1 MSATVGE
8 HQEGECVHEQLEELR
23 DRAEQAV
30 SADTWSY
37 LNRGSGDERTLHE
50 AHNAWDRYRLRPRVL
65 RDVSE
70 VSTGLDLFGSWRTP
84 IGIAPTAFHAL
95 LHPEGEVATA
105 AAAAAVGG
113 PMVVSSRATRRI
125 EDIAAA
131 VGGPWWFQ
139 VYLMRER
146 TITEALI
153 QRASAAGA
161 TAMVLTV
168 DTPYVG
174 HRARSA
180 ALSRPLPLTDEQA
193 LTNMRD
199 HLPADVADIWQLID
213 QRADLALADITWV
226 AEASHL
232 PVIVKGVLRAD
243 DATACVDAGAA
254 GVWVSN
260 HGGRQLD
267 RVVPTAAALPEI
279 VAAVGDSV
287 PVIVDGGVRDGFD
300 ALTALALG
308 ARAVMLGRPVM
319 WALAAGGRDAVAAML
334 AELTAE
340 FGHAMGLAGAANLAA
355 LDPSM
360 VTAH

>member
-1 MSATVGE
+1 M
-8 HQEGECVHEQLEELR
+8 HEQLAELR
-23 DRAEQAV
+23 DRAEQVVAP
-30 SADTWSY
+30 DTWSY
-37 LNRGSGDERTLHE
+37 LNRGSGDERTVQE
-50 AHNAWDRYRLRPRVL
+50 AHDAWGRYRLRPRVL
-65 RDVSE
+65 RDVSTVTTE
-70 VSTGLDLFGSWRTP
+70 LDLFGPWRTP

-95 LHPEGEVATA
+95 LHPDGEVATA
-105 AAAAAVGG
+105 AGAAASGA
-113 PMVVSSRATRRI
+113 PMVVSSRATRRL

-131 VGGPWWFQ
+131 IDGPWWFQ

-146 TITEALI
+146 SITASLI
-153 QRASAAGA
+153 ERAAAAGA
-161 TAMVLTV
+161 TAMVLTA

-199 HLPADVADIWQLID
+199 HLPADVADIWELID
-213 QRADLALADITWV
+213 QRADLSLTDIGWV
-226 AEASHL
+226 ADVSHL

-243 DATACVDAGAA
+243 DAVACAEAGAS
-254 GVWVSN
+254 GIWVSN

-267 RVVPTAAALPEI
+267 RVVPTAVALPEI

-308 ARAVMLGRPVM
+308 ARAVMLGRPAM
-319 WALAAGGRDAVAAML
+319 WALAAGGSDAVTAML
-334 AELTAE
+334 AELSAE
-340 FGHAMGLAGAANLAA
+340 LAHALGLAGAARLGD
-355 LDPSM
+355 LDPTM
-360 VTAH
+360 VTTR

>member
-1 MSATVGE
+1 M
-8 HQEGECVHEQLEELR
+8 HQHLQELR
-23 DRAEQAV
+23 SRAERAV
-30 SADTWSY
+30 SPAAWSY
-37 LNRGSGDERTLHE
+37 LNRGAGDERTVHE
-50 AHNAWDRYRLRPRVL
+50 ASDAWDRYRLRPRVL
-65 RDVSE
+65 RDVSA
-70 VSTGLDLFGSWRTP
+70 VATGLELFGSWRTP
-84 IGIAPTAFHAL
+84 IGIAPTAFHVL
-95 LHPEGEVATA
+95 LHPDGEVATA
-105 AAAAAVGG
+105 AGAAASGA

-131 VGGPWWFQ
+131 IDGPWWFQ
-139 VYLMRER
+139 VYLMKDRS
-146 TITEALI
+146 ITEALI
-153 QRASAAGA
+153 KRAAAAGA
-161 TAMVLTV
+161 TATVLTA

-199 HLPADVADIWQLID
+199 HLPADVTDIWELID
-213 QRADLALADITWV
+213 QRADLALADIAWV

-243 DATACVDAGAA
+243 DATACVEAGAS
-254 GVWVSN
+254 GIWVSN

-267 RVVPTAAALPEI
+267 RVVPTAAALPGV
-279 VAAVGDSV
+279 VAAVGDAV

-308 ARAVMLGRPVM
+308 ARAVMLGRPIM

-334 AELTAE
+334 TELTAE
-340 FGHAMGLAGAANLAA
+340 VRHAMGLAGASCVDE
-355 LDPSM
+355 LDASM
-360 VTAH
+360 VTDR

>member
-1 MSATVGE
+1 M
-8 HQEGECVHEQLEELR
+8 HEQLELLR
-23 DRAEQAV
+23 DRAEQVV

-37 LNRGSGDERTLHE
+37 LNRGAGDERTVHE
-50 AHNAWDRYRLRPRVL
+50 AHGAWDRYRLRPRVL

-70 VSTGLDLFGSWRTP
+70 VSTALELFGTWRTP
-84 IGIAPTAFHAL
+84 IGIAPTAYHAL

-105 AAAAAVGG
+105 AGAAASGA

-125 EDIAAA
+125 EDVAAA
-131 VGGPWWFQ
+131 IHGPWWFQ

-146 TITEALI
+146 SITAALVR
-153 QRASAAGA
+153 RAAAAGA

-180 ALSRPLPLTDEQA
+180 ALSRPMPLTDEQA
-193 LTNMRD
+193 LMNMRD
-199 HLPADVADIWQLID
+199 HLPADVADIWELID
-213 QRADLALADITWV
+213 QRADLAVADIAWV
-226 AEASHL
+226 GQISRL

-243 DATACVDAGAA
+243 DAVACVTAGAA

-267 RVVPTAAALPEI
+267 RVVPTAAALPEV

-287 PVIVDGGVRDGFD
+287 PVVVDGGVRDGFD

-308 ARAVMLGRPVM
+308 ARAVMLGRPAM
-319 WALAAGGRDAVAAML
+319 WALAAGGGDVVAAML
-334 AELTAE
+334 TELTAE
-340 FGHAMGLAGAANLAA
+340 LRHAMGLAGVPRLAD
-355 LDPSM
+355 LEPSM

>member
-1 MSATVGE
+1 M
-8 HQEGECVHEQLEELR
+8 HEQLEQLR
-23 DRAEQAV
+23 DRAERAL

-37 LNRGSGDERTLHE
+37 LNRGSGDERTVHE
-50 AHNAWDRYRLRPRVL
+50 AHDAWDCYRLRPRVL
-65 RDVSE
+65 RDVSV
-70 VSTGLDLFGSWRTP
+70 VSTELDLFGSWRTP

-95 LHPEGEVATA
+95 IHPEGEVATA
-105 AAAAAVGG
+105 AGAAASGA

-131 VGGPWWFQ
+131 IDGPWWFQ

-146 TITEALI
+146 RVTEALI
-153 QRASAAGA
+153 RRAAAAGA
-161 TAMVLTV
+161 TAMVLTA

-199 HLPADVADIWQLID
+199 HLPTDVADIWELID
-213 QRADLALADITWV
+213 QRADLSLDDITWV
-226 AEASHL
+226 ADVSDL

-243 DATACVDAGAA
+243 DATACVDAGAG

-267 RVVPTAAALPEI
+267 RVVPTAVALPEV

-308 ARAVMLGRPVM
+308 ARAVMLGRPAM
-319 WALAAGGRDAVAAML
+319 WALAAGGSDAVAAML
-334 AELTAE
+334 TELTAE
-340 FGHAMGLAGAANLAA
+340 LRHAMGLAGAASLTA

-360 VTAH
+360 VTAR

>member
-1 MSATVGE
+1 M
-8 HQEGECVHEQLEELR
+8 HEQLEQLR
-23 DRAEQAV
+23 DRAEQV
-30 SADTWSY
+30 VPADTWAY
-37 LNRGSGDERTLHE
+37 LNRGSGDQRTVHE
-50 AHNAWDRYRLRPRVL
+50 AQAAWDRYRLRPRVL
-65 RDVSE
+65 RDVSA
-70 VSTGLDLFGSWRTP
+70 VATGLDLFGSWRTP

-105 AAAAAVGG
+105 AGAAASGA

-125 EDIAAA
+125 EDVAAA
-131 VGGPWWFQ
+131 IGGPWWFQ
-139 VYLMRER
+139 VYLMKDRS
-146 TITEALI
+146 ITEALI
-153 QRASAAGA
+153 KRAAAAGA
-161 TAMVLTV
+161 TAMVLTA

-174 HRARSA
+174 HRARNA

-199 HLPADVADIWQLID
+199 HLPAGVTDIWELID
-213 QRADLALADITWV
+213 QRADLALADIAWV

-232 PVIVKGVLRAD
+232 PVIVKGVLRPD
-243 DATACVDAGAA
+243 DATACVAAGAS

-267 RVVPTAAALPEI
+267 RVVPTAAALPEV
-279 VAAVGDSV
+279 VAAVGDAV

-308 ARAVMLGRPVM
+308 ARAVMVGRPAL

-334 AELTAE
+334 TELTAE
-340 FGHAMGLAGAANLAA
+340 LRHAMGLAGASRVDE

>member
-1 MSATVGE
+1 M
-8 HQEGECVHEQLEELR
+8 HEQLEQLR
-23 DRAEQAV
+23 DQAEQVVNAE
-30 SADTWSY
+30 TWAY
-37 LNRGSGDERTLHE
+37 LNRGSGDERTVRE
-50 AHNAWDRYRLRPRVL
+50 AADAWDRYRLRPRVL

-70 VSTGLDLFGSWRTP
+70 VSTELDLFGNWQTP
-84 IGIAPTAFHAL
+84 IGIAPTAYHVLFHQD
-95 LHPEGEVATA
+95 GEVATA
-105 AAAAAVGG
+105 TGAAAARA

-125 EDIAAA
+125 EDVAAA
-131 VGGPWWFQ
+131 IGGPWWFQ
-139 VYLMRER
+139 VYLMRDR
-146 TITEALI
+146 TISGALI
-153 QRASAAGA
+153 ARAAAAGA
-161 TAMVLTV
+161 TAMVLTA

-199 HLPADVADIWQLID
+199 HLPADVADIWDLID
-213 QRADLALADITWV
+213 QRADLALADIAWV
-226 AEASHL
+226 AETSQL

-243 DATACVDAGAA
+243 DARASVDAGAA

-267 RVVPTAAALPEI
+267 RVVPTAAALPEV
-279 VAAVGDSV
+279 VAAVGHSV

-308 ARAVMLGRPVM
+308 ARAVMLGRPAV
-319 WALAAGGRDAVAAML
+319 WALAAGGSTAVTAML

-340 FGHAMGLAGAANLAA
+340 LRHAMGLIGASRPSD
-355 LDPSM
+355 LDASM
-360 VTAH
+360 VTTR